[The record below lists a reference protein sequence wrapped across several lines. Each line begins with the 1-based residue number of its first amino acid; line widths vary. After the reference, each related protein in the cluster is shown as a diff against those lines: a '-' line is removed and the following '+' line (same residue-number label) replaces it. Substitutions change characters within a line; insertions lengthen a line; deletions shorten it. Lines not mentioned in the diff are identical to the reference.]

1 MAAKQ
6 LRDAAVGSTVVL
18 HEGGAAVRF
27 VVGAH
32 NYNSTGYALLMR
44 AANLSEKMRYHK
56 DDNVTRFTN
65 SDLSKYLCSTYY
77 STIVEREYIREVDG
91 WGKVFVP
98 SLSMFGL
105 STGVFS
111 PSAKYK
117 LSDTAITAFMLNRDD
132 VYTWAG
138 DLTEEEDDDGTRWVK
153 AYIIKKYA
161 SGVVG
166 WDYDYLSN
174 YHKYYVAPCMF
185 VSEDLYIGEDGGL
198 TTNRT
203 PKITG
208 SYFEATTPGSKRT
221 NFKLVYQV
229 SDADGDALTVE
240 EWVDSV
246 KTRTWQTDAA
256 AEATFQLSDEAF
268 EALIGDSYHTLTV
281 KVSDGKDTAE
291 ASYTFYKNTGAGY
304 RIWVGTIAGQGNGYT
319 WTTRE
324 LFHDAMDD
332 TRFVLEPDLT
342 LEKNDPGSLNFKVPQ
357 TNPARKL
364 LQIKK
369 TVVSVEEDGL
379 EIWCGYV
386 TEMTRDY
393 DLDIEVYCTGE
404 LGYLGDMGC
413 KVENQ
418 VYTVN
423 ALMTLV
429 TTCPDSRFVT
439 EGKRFLLGNVTVTKP
454 TDKADDKDETSYT
467 TCWDALNTCLV
478 DKFGGI
484 LRVRKEIKMEN
495 GVQVWYRYLDY
506 LKDIGD
512 LTEQTIAFGTNLL
525 DLSYYMKAYSI
536 VNSVKAFGYETTG
549 WWVFEKT
556 TPISAVASNADSIAL
571 YGLSQRYIVV
581 DGKKSTTD
589 SLKKAAQTELD
600 KQTSGLSGGLEI
612 NAADLADAG
621 VDVDRLGFLK
631 KTRITS
637 EPHGIDAWVLCTKE
651 VIPLDSLDQ
660 KTFTFGDTAENISA
674 RLAFN
679 AGTAGKAW
687 GAIQSTIGYIK
698 GGG

>member
-18 HEGGAAVRF
+18 HEGGAAVPF

-44 AANLSEKMRYHK
+44 AANLSEQMRYHK

-98 SLSMFGL
+98 SLAMFGF
-105 STGVFS
+105 SPGVFS

-117 LSDTAITAFMLNRDD
+117 LSDTAITAFMLNRAN
-132 VYTWAG
+132 VYTWVG
-138 DLTEEEDDDGTRWVK
+138 DLTEEEDDDGTKWVK

-198 TTNRT
+198 TTNRA

-221 NFKLVYQV
+221 NFRLVYQV

-268 EALIGDSYHTLTV
+268 EALSGDSYHTLTV

-291 ASYTFYKNTGAGY
+291 ASYTFYKNTSAG
-304 RIWVGTIAGQGNGYT
+304 
-319 WTTRE
+319 
-324 LFHDAMDD
+324 
-332 TRFVLEPDLT
+332 
-342 LEKNDPGSLNFKVPQ
+342 
-357 TNPARKL
+357 
-364 LQIKK
+364 
-369 TVVSVEEDGL
+369 
-379 EIWCGYV
+379 C
-386 TEMTRDY
+386 
-393 DLDIEVYCTGE
+393 
-404 LGYLGDMGC
+404 
-413 KVENQ
+413 
-418 VYTVN
+418 
-423 ALMTLV
+423 
-429 TTCPDSRFVT
+429 
-439 EGKRFLLGNVTVTKP
+439 
-454 TDKADDKDETSYT
+454 
-467 TCWDALNTCLV
+467 
-478 DKFGGI
+478 
-484 LRVRKEIKMEN
+484 
-495 GVQVWYRYLDY
+495 
-506 LKDIGD
+506 
-512 LTEQTIAFGTNLL
+512 
-525 DLSYYMKAYSI
+525 
-536 VNSVKAFGYETTG
+536 
-549 WWVFEKT
+549 
-556 TPISAVASNADSIAL
+556 
-571 YGLSQRYIVV
+571 
-581 DGKKSTTD
+581 
-589 SLKKAAQTELD
+589 
-600 KQTSGLSGGLEI
+600 
-612 NAADLADAG
+612 
-621 VDVDRLGFLK
+621 
-631 KTRITS
+631 
-637 EPHGIDAWVLCTKE
+637 EPHGIDDWVLCTKE
-651 VIPLDSLDQ
+651 VIPLDALDQ
-660 KTFTFGDTAENISA
+660 KKFTFGDTAENISA